1 MSDEPGA
8 GVSPLRQRDLGVE
21 VVRRTPSSGYRHRSR
36 NAFFASDGG
45 SSRGSRGTST
55 ESSLPLAFEEKVKKN
70 LIASEVNLIQDSDL
84 SAQLNRFQT
93 EVDKNQWKPVV
104 LLIDDSPPF
113 HALAQYLL
121 SNVGDERRSEW

>member
-1 MSDEPGA
+1 M
-8 GVSPLRQRDLGVE
+8 SPLRQRDLGVE

-45 SSRGSRGTST
+45 SSRSSRGTST
-55 ESSLPLAFEEKVKKN
+55 ESSLPLAFEEKAKKN
-70 LIASEVNLIQDSDL
+70 ILASEVDLVQDNDL
-84 SAQLNRFQT
+84 SAQLNRFQK
-93 EVDKNQWKPVV
+93 EVNSNQWKPVV

-121 SNVGDERRSEW
+121 NNVGDGGRNEW